1 MIVAGHGT
9 PLLLIPGIHGRWEW
23 MRPTVDA
30 LARRLRVAAYSLP
43 GEPENVPP
51 FAARSFDDL
60 VRQALNVMTRAGM
73 RQAAVCGTSYGG
85 LIAAALAA
93 RAPDRVS
100 ALILVSAL
108 PPDFEPDDRIRR
120 CAEHPLLMAPAF
132 LAGAPGRALPEIRR
146 ARPRDWV
153 RCALGMGLEAVRA
166 PQSPVRMA
174 SRLRLLHG
182 QDLVA
187 ECRRITVDTLVLT
200 GDDDLDLVVPP
211 ALSRRYLRL
220 IPGARHECCAGT
232 GHFGLVTRPDD
243 FAARVQHFIHTRRHH
258 DDNAAAIAQ
267 RLQ

>member
-23 MRPTVDA
+23 MRPAVSA
-30 LARRLRVAAYSLP
+30 LSRRLRVATYSLP
-43 GEPENVPP
+43 GEPEDVPP

-60 VRQALNVMTRAGM
+60 VRQALNVMNRAGM
-73 RQAAVCGTSYGG
+73 QRAAVCGTSYGG
-85 LIAAALAA
+85 LIAAALAS
-93 RAPDRVS
+93 RVPDRVS
-100 ALILVSAL
+100 DLILVSAL

-146 ARPRDWV
+146 ARPRDWL
-153 RCALGMGLEAVRA
+153 RCALGMGMEALRA
-166 PQSPVRMA
+166 PQSPARMA
-174 SRLRLLHG
+174 ARLHLLQG
-182 QDLVA
+182 LDLVG
-187 ECRRITVDTLVLT
+187 ECRRISARTLLIT

-220 IPGARHECCAGT
+220 IAGARHECCAGT

-243 FAARVQHFIHTRRHH
+243 FAARVQRFVCTRRSS
-258 DDNAAAIAQ
+258 DKDTAAIAQ